1 MKQADRIRP
10 GASHRAA
17 LYLRISTDKQEADL
31 QRGYCA
37 EYALKIGLPIIQT
50 VTDTASGALPWRDRA
65 VAPLVAAGSPYTDLI
80 VYEFSRIGRDMV
92 DTLEFLKTCID
103 HGITVHVA
111 KSSMV
116 VRADISGK
124 IMSTVLALAAEIER
138 DLLRS
143 RTRDALAERQRK
155 IRNEGGFT
163 SKAGAYRT
171 SLGRPKG
178 ASGASKLDEHADT
191 LAPLFS
197 ANVSD
202 SAIARI
208 YKVDRRTVA
217 SARAKFEEG
226 KPCKRTN

>member
-1 MKQADRIRP
+1 MMRQPTGKPVATQ
-10 GASHRAA
+10 RAA
-17 LYLRISTDKQEADL
+17 LYMRVSTDKQEADL
-31 QRGYCA
+31 QRTYCA
-37 EYALKIGLPIIQT
+37 EYALRLGLPILKT
-50 VTDTASGALPWRDRA
+50 VTDTASGALPWRQRA
-65 VAPLVAAGSPYTDLI
+65 VAPLVEAGTVYTDLI

-111 KSSMV
+111 KSNMV

-143 RTRDALAERQRK
+143 RTRDALADRQRK
-155 IRNEGGFT
+155 IKDHGGFT
-163 SKAGAYRT
+163 SKAGTYRT

-178 ASGASKLDEHADT
+178 ASGGNKLDAHRAELAT
-191 LAPLFS
+191 LFDS
-197 ANVSD
+197 NVSD
-202 SAIARI
+202 AAIARI

-217 SARAKFEEG
+217 AARAKHEG
-226 KPCKRTN
+226 GSK